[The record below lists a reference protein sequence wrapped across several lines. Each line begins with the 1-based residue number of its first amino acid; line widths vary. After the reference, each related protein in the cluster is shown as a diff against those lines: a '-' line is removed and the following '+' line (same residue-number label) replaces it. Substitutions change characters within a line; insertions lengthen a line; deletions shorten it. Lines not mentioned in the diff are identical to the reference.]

1 MLLSLSVL
9 ATSASARA
17 RRTKAKRSKAARAV
31 LKFAPATPFTTV
43 VIDAGHGGFDR
54 GGIRQNLIVEKDVA
68 LDVAH
73 RLEQSLRKAG
83 LKTVMTRSDDRFVTL
98 NRRVAIANAQ
108 RDAIFMCIHFN
119 SALRREARGI
129 ETYYAAAS
137 EARLASRI
145 QQNLAATT
153 DGVNRGVKRAG
164 FRVLRKTRIRAVLAE
179 CGFLTNPQD
188 VALAKSSGYRQK
200 LAEQISRAIVEDRNS
215 LQREHLA
222 QSLSGRPTQR
232 PLSEH
237 VQMQVR
243 HTLTRVGP
251 AVDYHSVT
259 AR

>member
-1 MLLSLSVL
+1 MRSMSLWSRWSAVILSVALSLAVL
-9 ATSASARA
+9 TTNVSAKARP
-17 RRTKAKRSKAARAV
+17 TKFKRSRAARAV
-31 LKFAPATPFTTV
+31 FKFAPATPFSTV

-68 LDVAH
+68 LDVAQ
-73 RLEQSLRKAG
+73 RLQQSLRRAG

-119 SALRREARGI
+119 SALRREARGP

-164 FRVLRKTRIRAVLAE
+164 FCVLRKTRIRAVLAE

-188 VALAKSSGYRQK
+188 VALVRSSSYRQQ

-215 LQREHLA
+215 LE
-222 QSLSGRPTQR
+222 
-232 PLSEH
+232 
-237 VQMQVR
+237 
-243 HTLTRVGP
+243 
-251 AVDYHSVT
+251 
-259 AR
+259 